1 MENNL
6 ELLEELRQKAAELLE
21 AKDQGTEIVEKT
33 LTEADLDA
41 MSDEEFAD
49 LIENADQL
57 DEISTNTLNRYRET
71 ARYDRHLLNRDIRK
85 DGGGAM
91 LGKDDPWVKQRDNRT
106 AGIKKATKK
115 LNARGVSEESSEES
129 SDISSIFAGEDLS
142 EEFKTK
148 ATAIFEAAVAQ
159 RVKAIEESYATALGE
174 YKAEHDQK
182 SLTESEE
189 LVEGLTEK
197 VDGYLDYVVE
207 QWITDNEIAL
217 ERGIKADLFESFM
230 GGMKSLFE
238 EHHINVPEQE
248 LEVLDEL
255 RSVNEGLESKMDE
268 MLEENVALRKELK
281 DIARHVSIAEAA
293 EGLSELDTE
302 RFVELAEGLSYDTE
316 DGFKNKLAA
325 IRENFFQ
332 KTAENQK
339 QLSESV
345 VTDEPVIIE
354 EETRA
359 PQFDPSINAYVSA
372 LTRNKI

>member
-6 ELLEELRQKAAELLE
+6 ELLEELRQKAAKLLE
-21 AKDQGTEIVEKT
+21 AKDQVAEIVEET
-33 LTEADLDA
+33 STETTADATPTPTEVVAPAEDI
-41 MSDEEFAD
+41 D
-49 LIENADQL
+49 LSA
-57 DEISTNTLNRYRET
+57 
-71 ARYDRHLLNRDIRK
+71 
-85 DGGGAM
+85 
-91 LGKDDPWVKQRDNRT
+91 
-106 AGIKKATKK
+106 
-115 LNARGVSEESSEES
+115 
-129 SDISSIFAGEDLS
+129 IFAGEDLS

-255 RSVNEGLESKMDE
+255 RSVNEELESKMDE

-281 DIARHVSIAEAA
+281 DIAKHVSISEAA

>member
-21 AKDQGTEIVEKT
+21 AKDQDTEIVEET
-33 LTEADLDA
+33 STETTVDA
-41 MSDEEFAD
+41 TPTEVVAPTE
-49 LIENADQL
+49 
-57 DEISTNTLNRYRET
+57 
-71 ARYDRHLLNRDIRK
+71 DI
-85 DGGGAM
+85 D
-91 LGKDDPWVKQRDNRT
+91 
-106 AGIKKATKK
+106 
-115 LNARGVSEESSEES
+115 VSA
-129 SDISSIFAGEDLS
+129 IFAGEDLS

-359 PQFDPSINAYVSA
+359 PQIDPSINAYVSA